1 MNYCLVYFTHKLI
14 LTFRFTEWL
23 GFSSILFTAELF
35 LCVNSLGV
43 WGKKWLIFNIKGIK
57 AYTHYDYKWTDLF
70 WLDFYLTDCSYSKRW
85 SSWPVCR
92 ENVKWSC
99 GIFSWSLFLFCEL
112 WLMYII
118 FHQWFKIRF
127 VEILIKCSSSLSFT
141 QLTSY
146 IILGEEKK

>member
-1 MNYCLVYFTHKLI
+1 MIRIFQYIIYSWIVSLC
-14 LTFRFTEWL
+14 
-23 GFSSILFTAELF
+23 ELF
-35 LCVNSLGV
+35 GCLGE
-43 WGKKWLIFNIKGIK
+43 KWLIFNIKGIK